1 MVLIRAWNS
10 HYAPEKTG
18 QIRLCKATFY
28 RDIDAIHTGIRDEKE
43 GETRLRVEGSITREG
58 ENNLCLPETTVTIAM
73 NDGEIVG
80 TAHLERGSNRATFKQ
95 ELRTEVHPVPY
106 IFCASR
112 KPESC
117 GEEQAL
123 KGAFSKEYDA
133 WYLIKDAD
141 ALGREL
147 VKAIN
152 GWLFDRQVTQRRLT
166 KRYGWMSYYGG
177 DKPRIVADL
186 SDEDSE
192 IGVAG
197 YIASMEA
204 WFNKRQSYEAEAE
217 YRYAY
222 VIESPQLS
230 ALPDCIFLDL
240 TMSAIKLFERT

>member
-1 MVLIRAWNS
+1 MELIRAWNS
-10 HYAPEKTG
+10 QFAPEKTG

-28 RDIDAIHTGIRDEKE
+28 RDIDTIHPGIRDEKE

-58 ENNLCLPETTVTIAM
+58 ENSLCLPETTVTIAM

-80 TAHLERGSNRATFKQ
+80 TAHLERGSNRTTFKQ
-95 ELRTEVHPVPY
+95 ELRTEVRPVPY
-106 IFCASR
+106 IYCASR
-112 KPESC
+112 KPEST
-117 GEEQAL
+117 GEERAL
-123 KGAFSKEYDA
+123 REAFSKEYDA
-133 WYLIKDAD
+133 WYIIKDSA
-141 ALGREL
+141 ALGMEL
-147 VKAIN
+147 EKAIN

-166 KRYGWMSYYGG
+166 KRYGWMSYYDGEI
-177 DKPRIVADL
+177 PRVVADL
-186 SDEDSE
+186 SDEDSGN
-192 IGVAG
+192 GVAR

-222 VIESPQLS
+222 VIESPQLN